1 MTQVQESKRGV
12 IIIQHTLTLL
22 LLGSSALLGK
32 SFPLVG
38 RSNSPSSQTN
48 IHTQKIFDGERE
60 RERVTELHEPCRSIR
75 HADTHHRLRLYSQSY
90 IYIYVSR
97 VDTRRGQERSF
108 CSKSSGVELV
118 SSSSFPF
125 TFSSPRRRRR
135 KRRRN
140 THNSK
145 EKKNNK
151 KKEIKGKKGKGSHFL
166 PLFGSGGKHG

>member
-1 MTQVQESKRGV
+1 M
-12 IIIQHTLTLL
+12 
-22 LLGSSALLGK
+22 
-32 SFPLVG
+32 
-38 RSNSPSSQTN
+38 
-48 IHTQKIFDGERE
+48 
-60 RERVTELHEPCRSIR
+60 TELHEPCRSIR

-166 PLFGSGGKHG
+166 PLFGSPVPGENTVNLSAAINTYCTGPRLCDSGPQHHNGFDDKMGGQNDGPSASIQLRLIDLFL